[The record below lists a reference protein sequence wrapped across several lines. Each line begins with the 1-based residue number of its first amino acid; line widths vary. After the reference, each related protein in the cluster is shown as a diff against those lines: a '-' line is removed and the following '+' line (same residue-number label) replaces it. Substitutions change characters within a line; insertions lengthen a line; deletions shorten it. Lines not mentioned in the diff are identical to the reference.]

1 MSSLHVSEDYYLLC
15 LPQAYLIA
23 VDWLLLYEHGD
34 IYIYACLVDG
44 VRLVGL
50 Y

>member
-15 LPQAYLIA
+15 LSQAYLIA

-34 IYIYACLVDG
+34 IYACLVDG